1 MDKNTQFLA
10 RTLLAY
16 MAGVMIGFSAFLV
29 AACMITGCCTT
40 EERAAAIQAAKDI
53 AQGVTEAVAQI
64 RAEQEPTQVE
74 QPASDI
80 PAPEVQE
87 PEQTPTAEADEVDFA
102 LLSWD
107 YGGFKGGKATLVDGC
122 RIAALK
128 VSASGMS
135 YKWGKGGCEQLGASS
150 RTAADCI
157 ATLFVQGQDG
167 KWRGGKFDWI
177 STSRTSRDFE
187 NIRSGYHGWPTDA
200 IAAATGYAFVI
211 VSADGKKRTNVIRQ
225 GK

>member
-16 MAGVMIGFSAFLV
+16 MAGVMIGFSAFL

-40 EERAAAIQAAKDI
+40 DEDRSAAIQAAKDI
-53 AQGVTEAVAQI
+53 AQDVSEAVAQI
-64 RAEQEPTQVE
+64 RAEQEPTQIE

-87 PEQTPTAEADEVDFA
+87 QTPKAEADEVDFA

-128 VSASGMS
+128 VSAGGMS
-135 YKWGKGGCEQLGASS
+135 YKWEKGGCEQLGASS
-150 RTAADCI
+150 RSAADCI
-157 ATLFVQGQDG
+157 AALFVQSQDG

-177 STSRTSRDFE
+177 STSRTSRDFA